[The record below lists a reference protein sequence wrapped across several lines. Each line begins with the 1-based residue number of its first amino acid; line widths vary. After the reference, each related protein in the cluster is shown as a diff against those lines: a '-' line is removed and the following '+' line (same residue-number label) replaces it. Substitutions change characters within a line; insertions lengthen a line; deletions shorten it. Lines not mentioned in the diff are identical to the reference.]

1 LWRWNR
7 LSLRQQLLIVFLVLQ
22 LVIVTFIFLYNQQHQ
37 KDFYIS
43 ELEESL
49 LKEASLLID
58 SGQIL
63 LESGLE
69 INFEDFVESLNINDS
84 RRVTIIAEDGTV
96 LYDSDFSAE
105 EMEPHDTRPE
115 VIELIEGD
123 EEYGR
128 AIRFSETIQESFL
141 YIVSPIEYNGE
152 NFGYLRV
159 AQSLKSIEETLA
171 ENRINYLIF
180 FGLILLVSTGVI
192 FWISKSLTKSL
203 ADFNLKTQKISRGNF
218 KENIKIEEGNKE
230 IEELNNSFT
239 KMAQILETKLNEL
252 DQEINKREAIL
263 KGMMDGVIAI
273 DKNNKIIMFNPVA
286 KKMLRI
292 TQEDLI
298 GKKINHVIRQY
309 QFIEMLEDDE
319 KNGESQETFELK
331 IQPGGRILRIHL
343 TDLLDQNDNKTG
355 TIITLTDLTELR
367 RLEKV
372 RQEFVANVS
381 HELRTPLTSIIG
393 YLETLVDDSDEISD
407 ELQDKF
413 LKIIKNEA
421 DRLYLLV
428 NDLLQLS
435 KIEGESLD
443 LKKGDLIAVLDNTFQ
458 RLQDKALE
466 AKIKLVPDYPEELP
480 EVKMIPEQIEQV
492 IYNLVDNA
500 IKYTP
505 EDGEVIIRSSLSDN
519 GEYVTVEV
527 EDTGIGI
534 SKNDQKRIFERFYRV
549 DKARS
554 REKGGTGIG
563 LSIVKHIVQNH
574 GSNIEI
580 ESQPGKGS
588 LFRFKLEI
596 A

>member
-1 LWRWNR
+1 
-7 LSLRQQLLIVFLVLQ
+7 
-22 LVIVTFIFLYNQQHQ
+22 
-37 KDFYIS
+37 
-43 ELEESL
+43 
-49 LKEASLLID
+49 
-58 SGQIL
+58 
-63 LESGLE
+63 
-69 INFEDFVESLNINDS
+69 
-84 RRVTIIAEDGTV
+84 
-96 LYDSDFSAE
+96 
-105 EMEPHDTRPE
+105 M
-115 VIELIEGD
+115 
-123 EEYGR
+123 
-128 AIRFSETIQESFL
+128 
-141 YIVSPIEYNGE
+141 
-152 NFGYLRV
+152 
-159 AQSLKSIEETLA
+159 
-171 ENRINYLIF
+171 
-180 FGLILLVSTGVI
+180 
-192 FWISKSLTKSL
+192 
-203 ADFNLKTQKISRGNF
+203 
-218 KENIKIEEGNKE
+218 
-230 IEELNNSFT
+230 
-239 KMAQILETKLNEL
+239 
-252 DQEINKREAIL
+252 
-263 KGMMDGVIAI
+263 
-273 DKNNKIIMFNPVA
+273 
-286 KKMLRI
+286 
-292 TQEDLI
+292 
-298 GKKINHVIRQY
+298 
-309 QFIEMLEDDE
+309 
-319 KNGESQETFELK
+319 
-331 IQPGGRILRIHL
+331 
-343 TDLLDQNDNKTG
+343 
-355 TIITLTDLTELR
+355 
-367 RLEKV
+367 EKV

-534 SKNDQKRIFERFYRV
+534 SRNDQKRIFERFYRV

>member
-1 LWRWNR
+1 MWRWNK

-22 LVIVTFIFLYNQQHQ
+22 LVTVTFIFIYNQQYQ
-37 KDFYIS
+37 KNFYIS
-43 ELEESL
+43 ELEQNL
-49 LKEASLLID
+49 LKEANLLID

-63 LESGLE
+63 FESELE
-69 INFEDFVESLNINDS
+69 INFGEFIESLNINDD
-84 RRVTIIAEDGTV
+84 RRITVIAEDGVV
-96 LYDSDFSAE
+96 LYDSDFAAA

-115 VIELIEGD
+115 MIDLLEGD
-123 EEYGR
+123 VEYGQ
-128 AIRFSETIQESFL
+128 AIRYSDTVQESFL
-141 YIVSPIEYNGE
+141 YIVNPIEFDGE
-152 NFGYLRV
+152 RYGYLRV
-159 AQSLKSIEETLA
+159 AQSLVSIEKTLA
-171 ENRINYLIF
+171 ENRRNYLVF
-180 FGLILLVSTGVI
+180 FAIILFISIGMIL
-192 FWISKSLTKSL
+192 WLSKSLTKSIS
-203 ADFNLKTQKISRGNF
+203 DFNKKTQEISQGEFKGDIEIDQGNR
-218 KENIKIEEGNKE
+218 E
-230 IEELNNSFT
+230 IIELNRSFT
-239 KMAQILETKLNEL
+239 KMAEELESKLYEL
-252 DQEINKREAIL
+252 DQEIKKREAIL
-263 KGMMDGVIAI
+263 KGMIDGIIAI
-273 DKNNKIIMFNPVA
+273 DKNKEIIMFNPVA
-286 KKMLRI
+286 RKMLGIR
-292 TQEDLI
+292 ENYLI
-298 GKKINHVIRQY
+298 GKKINEVIRQY
-309 QFIEMLEDDE
+309 QFIEMLETEDNNE
-319 KNGESQETFELK
+319 RSNENFEITL
-331 IQPGGRILRIHL
+331 QPGGRILRGHL
-343 TDLLDQNDNKTG
+343 TDLLNQNDDRTG

-393 YLETLVDDSDEISD
+393 YLETLVEDSDDISD
-407 ELQDKF
+407 KMRDRF
-413 LKIIKNEA
+413 LEIIKIEA

-443 LKKGDLIAVLDNTFQ
+443 LKNEDLITILDNTFQ

-466 AKIKLVPDYPEELP
+466 SKIKLVPDYPEELP

-492 IYNLVDNA
+492 VYNLVDNA

-505 EDGEVIIRSSLSDN
+505 ENGEVIIRSYISDN
-519 GEYVTVEV
+519 DNSVIVEV

-534 SKNDQKRIFERFYRV
+534 SEKDQRRIFERFYRV

-588 LFRFKLEI
+588 VFRFRLEI
-596 A
+596 V